1 MNKTTSTHR
10 SYWKQKKWKMML
22 AASILTAGAVPA
34 LFTPSVAEAAATVKP
49 AAYIN
54 NMPAEYDVVIRQG
67 VTYIALTELQFLG
80 DYTFGY
86 DNKTKQISITAG
98 SDKYMLT
105 PNSKTMKKNGQ
116 TASLSSAP
124 ILVKGKAM
132 LPLRAIGETFGAQV
146 RWNQAAKE
154 AYIYNTNAAVVK
166 DYNGSDLTAARE
178 AAIQLPRFSDLGQPR
193 LKVKNPLGPVDSSTA
208 YIFEQGQKDRFFT
221 IEDSDLVSY
230 YTITNGNAMLK
241 WQANLGKQAGT
252 IGDLFFIKAKSIA
265 EVGNRPSVASK
276 TLVSFKYSLMLEET
290 AYELMDKSGS
300 LDSGSAAPAKGKI
313 IVEVPGE
320 KK

>member
-1 MNKTTSTHR
+1 MKNTAPLHNAI
-10 SYWKQKKWKMML
+10 WKQKKWKMLL
-22 AASILTAGAVPA
+22 AASILTAGVAPA
-34 LFTPSVAEAAATVKP
+34 LFTPTVAEAATTTKP
-49 AAYIN
+49 MAYIN
-54 NMPAEYDVVIRQG
+54 NMPAQYDVVIRQG

-86 DNKTKQISITAG
+86 DNKSKQISIKTG
-98 SDKYMLT
+98 SDQYVLT

-116 TASLSSAP
+116 NTTLSSAP

-154 AYIYNTNAAVVK
+154 AYIYTTNASVVK

-178 AAIQLPRFSDLGQPR
+178 AALQLPRLSSFGQPR
-193 LKVKNPLGPVDSSTA
+193 LQVKNPLGPVDSSTA
-208 YIFEQGQKDRFFT
+208 YIFEQGQKNSFFM
-221 IEDSDLVSY
+221 IEDNNLVSY

-252 IGDLFFIKAKSIA
+252 IGDLFFIKTKPVA
-265 EVGNRPSVASK
+265 EAGTRPSVAGK
-276 TLVSFKYSLMLEET
+276 TLVSFKYSRMLEET
-290 AYELMDKSGS
+290 AYDMMNKKGS
-300 LDSGSAAPAKGKI
+300 LESGSATPTKGKV

-320 KK
+320 K

>member
-1 MNKTTSTHR
+1 MKKTPESTSTR
-10 SYWKQKKWKMML
+10 WKQKKWKVML
-22 AASILTAGAVPA
+22 AASILTAGAAPA
-34 LFTPSVAEAAATVKP
+34 LYTPSVAEAAAVTKP

-86 DNKTKQISITAG
+86 DNKTKQISIKAG
-98 SDKYMLT
+98 SDKYVLT
-105 PNSKTMKKNGQ
+105 PNSKTMTKNGQ
-116 TASLSSAP
+116 KASLSSAP

-154 AYIYNTNAAVVK
+154 AYIYNTNASVVK

-178 AAIQLPRFSDLGQPR
+178 AALQLPRFSDLGQPR
-193 LKVKNPLGPVDSSTA
+193 LQVKEPLGPVDASTV
-208 YIFEQGQKDRFFT
+208 YIFEQGKKDRFFT
-221 IEDSDLVSY
+221 IQDSDLVSY
-230 YTITNGNAMLK
+230 YTITNGSAVLK
-241 WQANLGKQAGT
+241 WQANLGKKAGT
-252 IGDLFFIKAKSIA
+252 IGDLFFIKTKSTA
-265 EVGNRPSVASK
+265 EVGTRPSAAGK

-290 AYELMDKSGS
+290 AYDLMNKSGS
-300 LDSGSAAPAKGKI
+300 VKSGSAAPAKGKI

-320 KK
+320 K